1 MSLTVSKQHNYDFN
15 SVEEI
20 ISCAAKTGLSLD
32 DMTSRLGVTSVEY
45 IKWQIECRDY
55 GRRSLDDSSESP
67 TLEVSQERLDSLAE
81 YCRVQGIFPLVAE
94 KTSKSSND
102 NVSYPQYGR
111 SDDFRD
117 EMITAWRRFIDE
129 HGRHP
134 SSNELISLLE
144 MRSNAINKT
153 EVNYQSRTISIH
165 SKIKGFGNS
174 KQPFEQIYYRIK
186 KKVLQ

>member
-1 MSLTVSKQHNYDFN
+1 MSKQHNYDFN

-20 ISCAAKTGLSLD
+20 IRSAEKAGLSLFEIAN
-32 DMTSRLGVTSVEY
+32 RLDLTRIEFL
-45 IKWQIECRDY
+45 KWYKDFQAFVR
-55 GRRSLDDSSESP
+55 GSP
-67 TLEVSQERLDSLAE
+67 YAFDEPPILTASQERMEHLLN
-81 YCRVQGIFPLVAE
+81 YCIAHGIFPLVAE